1 MTISEVFFCGNKWGR
16 LCAAYRIPGCNA
28 HPDEKNASPFTNPC
42 LSFFIWGLIAVRSLW
57 DSEVVGESHA
67 DDINVNERQVVFLYL
82 VCANRAHV
90 GRLRM
95 RKSWPKC
102 SFSCSWGSMWPQVN
116 LSLP

>member
-42 LSFFIWGLIAVRSLW
+42 LSFFICGLIAVRSLW

-67 DDINVNERQVVFLYL
+67 DDINVNERQGGWVFFRFT
-82 VCANRAHV
+82 V
-90 GRLRM
+90 
-95 RKSWPKC
+95 RKPGAC
-102 SFSCSWGSMWPQVN
+102 REAAYA
-116 LSLP
+116 